1 MSLFKTMNALDT
13 LGMRDDYL
21 ADREAREMAKLNL
34 SLIKANRL
42 EARQLKADKRAERAD
57 ERSARAEE
65 RSIISRDEAREA
77 HEWRQDAQRKQDI
90 LDIFTP
96 YQNALASENLTLEGL
111 EGVGGE
117 KSIEEGDS
125 DEVKDKKRGWQG
137 TFNIELANALEK
149 YKDDPEALKQVK
161 LVGKNVQQAYD
172 ITHKFEKDEEQLL
185 QTIEELDNSHK
196 KGSTANAASV
206 RKLLTNIQNK
216 HRLYIESSGVNKP
229 LETAWEN
236 VKKEAET
243 QSYVYN
249 TLEQYKNASF
259 DGKKINMLTEN
270 IDIFQDMVLPDD
282 ATEEQKIE
290 LRESR
295 NFRDD
300 NPRQYNKLKSAEY
313 NASIGNFPE
322 AERLLKSLHGDFVG
336 DIGIEGRKAS
346 AEAKT
351 IKALLEDA
359 KDENR
364 KQIISRTGAL
374 QSTVSIAN
382 QNKGKDSKLH
392 EYTSVLTEFSNR
404 MKNMDTKVNYDS
416 KIFHQEASEAFRSI
430 VNKVISE
437 ESGGEFLSLG
447 VEVFE
452 ETGKFQDYLQ
462 NDLEGAALL
471 FTGQIYL
478 DKVKDEKSGETSPVL
493 RWNVFGEGAG
503 GMEKDEAGLIYMQWN
518 PEKQKV
524 EKVHGIEDM
533 AFKIDPSE
541 MLNTREK
548 LQYADTSWLFSSDN
562 LELKNAMANAAEIY
576 LRSTPEFQK
585 RRTIIEEDSRADSP
599 EATKRLLELSASN
612 DIKKQIASATEDGV
626 FDVTER
632 QDLVESFE
640 KINESDATKV
650 LKLLEEEGL
659 LNAEN
664 RKKFQET
671 WNDWAGKSDKER
683 QSMMDASRKQ
693 AEKENQ
699 ITILDKSSE
708 RREFRRKYGNKMTP
722 AERNK
727 FSKDGIIPT
736 RFIDIYNKER

>member
-1 MSLFKTMNALDT
+1 MALFKTMNALEALEGRT
-13 LGMRDDYL
+13 DYL

-42 EARQLKADKRAERAD
+42 EERQLKADERAERAD
-57 ERSARAEE
+57 ERSVRAEK
-65 RSIISRDEAREA
+65 RSIISHDEAREA
-77 HEWRQDAQRKQDI
+77 HEWRQDTKNKQDI

-96 YQNALASENLTLEGL
+96 YQTALTSGNLTLQGL

-125 DEVKDKKRGWQG
+125 DEVKDEKRGWQG
-137 TFNIELANALEK
+137 TFNIEYANALEK

-161 LVGKNVQQAYD
+161 LVGENVQQAYD
-172 ITHKFEKDEEQLL
+172 ITHKFEKDEEALL
-185 QTIEELDNSHK
+185 ETMEALNNSHK
-196 KGSTANAASV
+196 DGSTANADSIQKV
-206 RKLLTNIQNK
+206 ITNIQNK
-216 HRLYIESSGVNKP
+216 HKLYIESSGVNKP
-229 LETAWEN
+229 LESAWEN
-236 VKKEAET
+236 VTKEAET

-249 TLEQYKNASF
+249 TLEQYTNASF

-270 IDIFQDMVLPDD
+270 VDIFQDKVLPDG
-282 ATEEQKIE
+282 ATEEEKIE

-295 NFRDD
+295 NFRK
-300 NPRQYNKLKSAEY
+300 NNARQYNKLKSAEY

-336 DIGIEGRKAS
+336 DIAIEGRELNALAKSTKA
-346 AEAKT
+346 
-351 IKALLEDA
+351 IMEDA

-364 KQIISRTGAL
+364 
-374 QSTVSIAN
+374 
-382 QNKGKDSKLH
+382 KLH

-430 VNKVISE
+430 VNKVVSE
-437 ESGGEFLSLG
+437 ESGGGEVLSLG

-548 LQYADTSWLFSSDN
+548 LQYADTSLFLSSDN

-585 RRTIIEEDSRADSP
+585 RRTIIEEDSKADSP
-599 EATKRLLELSASN
+599 ESTKRLLKLSANN

-640 KINESDATKV
+640 KIKDSDAENV

-664 RKKFQET
+664 RQKFQET

-693 AEKENQ
+693 AKKENQ
-699 ITILDKSSE
+699 ITILDKESKK
-708 RREFRRKYGNKMTP
+708 RDFRRAYGNKMTT